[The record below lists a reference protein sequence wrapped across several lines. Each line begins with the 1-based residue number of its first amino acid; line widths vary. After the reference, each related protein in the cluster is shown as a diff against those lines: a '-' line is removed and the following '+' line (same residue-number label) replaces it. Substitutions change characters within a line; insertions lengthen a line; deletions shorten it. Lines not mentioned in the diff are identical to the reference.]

1 MKGAYEEHKEGG
13 LNIIGLGFQDTE
25 TKIKEYV
32 RETGMTWPVGYDT
45 DDLIAQ
51 EYGVYFG
58 AGLVFIDREGN
69 VSAVFKGA
77 FDETMLKKE
86 LEKIL

>member
-1 MKGAYEEHKEGG
+1 VKGAYEEHKGKG

-25 TKIKEYV
+25 SKIKEYV
-32 RETGMTWPVGYDT
+32 SETEMSWPVGYDT
-45 DDLIAQ
+45 DELIAK

-58 AGLVFIDREGN
+58 AGLVFIDREGK
-69 VSAVFKGA
+69 VTAIFKGA

-86 LEKIL
+86 LDKIL

>member
-1 MKGAYEEHKEGG
+1 MKGAYEEHREKG
-13 LNIIGLGFQDTE
+13 LNIIGLGFQDSE
-25 TKIKEYV
+25 SKIKEYV
-32 RETGMTWPVGYDT
+32 RDTEMPWPVGYDT
-45 DDLIAQ
+45 DDLIAV

-58 AGLVFIDREGN
+58 AGLVFIGSDGK

-77 FDETMLKKE
+77 FDESMFKGE